1 MSTVQIVIIVVIV
14 IAVVLIGATAWM
26 VVRRR
31 SLRERFGP
39 EYDRAVAEQDSRRA
53 AERELRARERRHAEL
68 DLRPLS
74 EESRRRYAGSWEEIQ
89 AKFVDT
95 PNEAVGEAD
104 RLVTQLIAERGYPT
118 ENFDDQLA
126 QLSVEH
132 ARTLEHYRDAHEIN
146 LQNERG
152 EASTEQLRQA
162 LVHYRTLFAD
172 LLGEQPDHLRAES
185 TAGSAAGSSARSA
198 APAQRAETPDEP
210 AEAARERAEAARKRT
225 EAARERA
232 EATVPRTDERS
243 PDARPE

>member
-14 IAVVLIGATAWM
+14 IAVVLIGAAAWM
-26 VVRRR
+26 AVRRR

-39 EYDRAVAEQDSRRA
+39 EYDRVVGEQDSRRA

-74 EESRRRYAGSWEEIQ
+74 EESRRRYAASWEEIQ

-132 ARTLEHYRDAHEIN
+132 ARTLEHYRDAHDIN

-152 EASTEQLRQA
+152 QASTEQLRQA
-162 LVHYRTLFAD
+162 LVHYRALFAD

-185 TAGSAAGSSARSA
+185 TAGSAAGSA
-198 APAQRAETPDEP
+198 APGQRAEASDEP
-210 AEAARERAEAARKRT
+210 ADAARERAEAARDRT
-225 EAARERA
+225 